1 MHVALRGTDTDM
13 TRSTGAVACSG
24 LANVSF
30 KTKNLPKLPHN
41 SRKEPFFQD
50 RLIEETSIAPHNIDS
65 SASLRL
71 IPVPQ
76 AGL

>member
-1 MHVALRGTDTDM
+1 MDM
-13 TRSTGAVACSG
+13 TRSTGEVACSG
-24 LANVSF
+24 LASVSF

-41 SRKEPFFQD
+41 SWKKTFFRD
-50 RLIEETSIAPHNIDS
+50 RLIEETSIATHNIDS

-76 AGL
+76 AGLRHR